1 MSDTAQGH
9 GLPLWLFR
17 YATVPSASSLRFP
30 IPSLLAADE
39 YNFDDLSPPV
49 HAYAVWRVFQ
59 ITRRVTGVPD
69 LPFLERT
76 FHKLLLNFSFWANR
90 KDPQGNSLFS
100 GGFLGLDNIGV
111 RTIGRGDALLGRGC
125 SASVKGLVG
134 IPHETSSHSTSPLRC
149 AQVFDR
155 STLEGLPHGASIQQA
170 DATAWMVRAGGRTD
184 AVL

>member
-1 MSDTAQGH
+1 
-9 GLPLWLFR
+9 
-17 YATVPSASSLRFP
+17 
-30 IPSLLAADE
+30 
-39 YNFDDLSPPV
+39 V

-111 RTIGRGDALLGRGC
+111 RARGEECRGGRHKRPKC
-125 SASVKGLVG
+125 
-134 IPHETSSHSTSPLRC
+134 STSRTSLHSKCTHP
-149 AQVFDR
+149 VPVPTI
-155 STLEGLPHGASIQQA
+155 SP
-170 DATAWMVRAGGRTD
+170 AG
-184 AVL
+184 V